1 MEEAVQW
8 LRRAPF
14 RGQQVELRR
23 ILEPADFEGQLPPEI
38 IENEERLRAQTAGK
52 TEE

>member
-23 ILEPADFEGQLPPEI
+23 VLEPADFEGKLPPEI
-38 IENEERLRAQTAGK
+38 LENEARLRAQSESA
-52 TEE
+52 TEG